1 VNTGQPAEDHQPAA
15 AARATG
21 RPATIDPDAVARIA
35 LRLFAE
41 RGYEQTSMED
51 IAGAAGIGRKSLYR
65 YFASKA
71 DLVWGGIEPVTEAAG
86 RALGSAGDGGGP
98 AGKSDGGPAGASNGG
113 FNTDSDGGLRPGA
126 GAAQI
131 RARLSAAAV
140 AGAAVLPDLDLTR
153 GRLRLIAEHPELA
166 SRSYAALAP
175 QRERGRRHLIT
186 LGVREDMAGYLCA
199 AYLGA
204 TFEAWMQWAAG
215 SDPDPVPYLLAAM
228 NVLQMPESRESSKE
242 A

>member
-86 RALGSAGDGGGP
+86 RALDSAGDGGGP
-98 AGKSDGGPAGASNGG
+98 AGKSGGGPAG
-113 FNTDSDGGLRPGA
+113 DSDGGLRPGA

-140 AGAAVLPDLDLTR
+140 AGAAALPDLDLTR

-228 NVLQMPESRESSKE
+228 NVLQMPDV
-242 A
+242 

>member
-1 VNTGQPAEDHQPAA
+1 MRLTGPPYDTLCHYVRVTSGQLSEDPQPA

-51 IAGAAGIGRKSLYR
+51 IAAAAGIGRKSLYR

-71 DLVWGGIEPVTEAAG
+71 DLVWGGIEPVAQAAG
-86 RALGSAGDGGGP
+86 RALDRALD
-98 AGKSDGGPAGASNGG
+98 
-113 FNTDSDGGLRPGA
+113 GA
-126 GAAQI
+126 GGVPDGTPFGRLRTGLSAAQI
-131 RARLSAAAV
+131 RAGLSAAAMAGV
-140 AGAAVLPDLDLTR
+140 AALPDLAVTR

-175 QRERGRRHLIT
+175 QREQGRRYLIA
-186 LGVREDMAGYLCA
+186 LGVRKDIAGYLCA

-215 SDPDPVPYLLAAM
+215 SEPDPAPYLLAAM
-228 NVLQMPESRESSKE
+228 DVLQVPD